1 MAPFLIFYYILSFF
15 ATIKQ
20 KSIYFYVLLHILLMV
35 ICMIL
40 LIGNMD
46 NRIKE
51 FIKNAKFTKRMMM
64 INKMCNVKTIKED
77 VDVIIPYGII
87 NQFGLISSTNVHL
100 EELLISLDVRKLY
113 YTNPYNKPI
122 LERLKQKYHFDLI
135 YLEIVKSNNSINFVF

>member
-1 MAPFLIFYYILSFF
+1 
-15 ATIKQ
+15 
-20 KSIYFYVLLHILLMV
+20 
-35 ICMIL
+35 MIL